1 MPKMAIYRQ
10 ISNQDSQVRSEGVL
24 TMYSVSELI
33 EIKNKNGY
41 TNEMIAKMT
50 GVPLSTVQKI
60 FCGQTR
66 HPRADTLLEL
76 SKGLSEYNY
85 DMATYAVREEAAE
98 YSVEYEDRFEAITN
112 ERWPRQGHYTLKDYY
127 ALPDQVRVELI
138 DGVIYDMTAPKPV
151 HQDLLF
157 ELALEFRRCVE
168 ASDSDCK
175 VRVAPFDVR
184 LLQDD
189 RNMFEPDIF
198 ITCDESKITEEYY
211 DGAPELTVE
220 ILSPSTR
227 RKDFLVKTL
236 SYQRAGVREYW
247 IVDPKDKVVRVF
259 FFEEDDFP
267 TTYSFDDRI
276 PVRISAGKCVIDFK
290 EIVDKI

>member
-1 MPKMAIYRQ
+1 
-10 ISNQDSQVRSEGVL
+10 
-24 TMYSVSELI
+24 MYSVSELI
-33 EIKNKNGY
+33 EIKKKKGY
-41 TNEMIAKMT
+41 TNEEIAEMT

-85 DMATYAVREEAAE
+85 DLATYAVREEAAE

-138 DGVIYDMTAPKPV
+138 DGVIYDMTAPRLI
-151 HQDLLF
+151 HQRILLR
-157 ELALEFRRCVE
+157 LAIAFQECIY
-168 ASDSDCK
+168 ASGSDCE
-175 VRVAPFDVR
+175 VTVAPRDVR
-184 LLQDD
+184 LFDDD
-189 RNMFEPDIF
+189 RNMFEPDII
-198 ITCDESKITEEYY
+198 ITCDESKNLDDYY

-236 SYQRAGVREYW
+236 SYQKAGVREYW
-247 IVDPKDKVVRVF
+247 IVDPKDRVVRVF

-267 TTYSFDDRI
+267 VTYSFDDKI
-276 PVRISAGKCVIDFK
+276 PVRISDGKCVIDFK
-290 EIVDKI
+290 EIADKI

>member
-1 MPKMAIYRQ
+1 
-10 ISNQDSQVRSEGVL
+10 
-24 TMYSVSELI
+24 MYSVTELK
-33 EIKNKNGY
+33 ELKKKKGY
-41 TNEMIAKMT
+41 TNEKIAEMT
-50 GVPLSTVQKI
+50 GVPLSTVQKV
-60 FCGQTR
+60 FSGQTK

-76 SKGLSEYNY
+76 SKGLSDRGY
-85 DMATYAVREEAAE
+85 DYATYAVREEAAE
-98 YSVEYEDRFEAITN
+98 YSVEYENRFEAVTN

-138 DGVIYDMTAPKPV
+138 DGVIYDMTAPRPI

-168 ASDSDCK
+168 ASGSDCK
-175 VRVAPFDVR
+175 VRLAPFDVR

-189 RNMFEPDIF
+189 RNMLEPDIF
-198 ITCDESKITEEYY
+198 ITCDESRLTDDYY

-227 RKDFLVKTL
+227 RKDFLIKTL

-247 IVDPKDKVVRVF
+247 IVDPKDRKVRVF

-267 TTYSFDDRI
+267 LTYSFDDEI
-276 PVRISAGKCVIDFK
+276 PVRISEGKCVIDFK
-290 EIVDKI
+290 KITAAVE